1 MAKGAGLTAT
11 VQRRGRTPVGAVI
24 RETGNPYVGDGNA
37 VAIDL
42 AIDLAAARVRARQER
57 TKANRAAACGVCA
70 GDPDF
75 GALQLQL
82 QRTECGMS

>member
-1 MAKGAGLTAT
+1 M
-11 VQRRGRTPVGAVI
+11 GAVI

-37 VAIDL
+37 V

-75 GALQLQL
+75 GALQLRATRPCWSIGIGGL
-82 QRTECGMS
+82 R